1 MKMFYRILFPVLFLL
16 SSTWAISVTA
26 QDVSSTFQKP
36 LSKPVTLT
44 NGYFQYED
52 GRRYFPLGFFGSYF
66 EDSLANEQQGTES
79 QHGDHVLA
87 FQQMPVSVWRRFF
100 ETLKSQGYTAIRM
113 FPSGDY
119 NGFAVGGAVDGLD
132 IGGRVNHPL
141 LKTMFKYFDVA
152 SEYGLKV
159 QLCLFSSMEYSF
171 YCHPDRRCY
180 WGIRRYTP
188 EEIAAAPEYQRRF
201 LQNPDDL
208 VSYNDYFSDKDVIAC
223 NKQFLDEII
232 PLIRNNPNIFMVE
245 LSNELGWAG
254 PHAKPGNTFR
264 WEISEQYLM
273 WARTMVEHIHQLAPD
288 LPVCISNPGVG
299 ILGHDPIQWYK
310 ETGINLFS
318 MHIYPDIC
326 GTAPGSDFAQIAD
339 ISLRYVQLAG
349 TSMYGEW
356 QLTGMKDNALP
367 VVRKGQNVTRARYEQ
382 LLARDIVWFTML
394 SGAPGCIAWRA
405 PSYGEYAMAR
415 DVFENLNGRDLSL
428 AKNELKINIGSIIEK
443 MIAISNKGNETCQF
457 TESRWCPDHS
467 ATDGKHYFCT
477 KMMSD
482 EYNALLNIE
491 TWSLETGAGFI
502 LTQGTDGIPVT
513 NISREDFL
521 KKPVPLKTPEGY
533 QVKTMRTAD
542 EHTLL
547 IYLRNYQKNS
557 VMKTNDKTPAFELFA
572 LRTQNPVPLTLHFT
586 LDTQYTQY
594 ELKILDLDTRQWLDS
609 QTVSEKSIV
618 ELGITS
624 HDYVLVLTH

>member
-16 SSTWAISVTA
+16 GSTWTVSVTA
-26 QDVSSTFQKP
+26 QDVPLTLQEP
-36 LSKPVTLT
+36 LSKSVTLT

-52 GRRYFPLGFFGSYF
+52 GRRYFPLGFFGCYF
-66 EDSLANEQQGTES
+66 KDSLADEQQGAES
-79 QHGDHVLA
+79 QHGDGLLE
-87 FQQMPVSVWRRFF
+87 FQRMPVSVWRRFF
-100 ETLKSQGYTAIRM
+100 QTLKSQGYTAIRM
-113 FPSGDY
+113 FPRGDS
-119 NGFAVGGAVDGLD
+119 NGSAWEGLD
-132 IGGRVNHPL
+132 IGGRVNYSL

-152 SEYGLKV
+152 SEYGIKV
-159 QLCLFSSMEYSF
+159 QLCLFSQMECSF
-171 YCHPDRRCY
+171 YCRPNTRRY
-180 WGIRRYTP
+180 WGIRQYTP

-254 PHAKPGNTFR
+254 PHAKPSTTFR
-264 WEISEQYLM
+264 WEITEQYLT
-273 WARTMVEHIHQLAPD
+273 WTRTMVEHIHRLAPD

-310 ETGINLFS
+310 ETGIDLFS
-318 MHIYPDIC
+318 MHSYPEIC
-326 GTAPGSDFAQIAD
+326 GTAPGSDFAQIVD

-356 QLTGMKDNALP
+356 QLTGMKNNALP
-367 VVRKGQNVTRARYEQ
+367 VVKKGKSITRARYEQ
-382 LLARDIVWFTML
+382 LLTRDIVWFTML
-394 SGAPGCIAWRA
+394 SGAPGCIAWCA

-415 DVFENLNGRDLSL
+415 EVFESLNGRDLSL
-428 AKNELKINIGSIIEK
+428 AKDELKINIGSIVEK
-443 MIAISNKGNETCQF
+443 MIALSNKGNETCQF

-467 ATDGKHYFCT
+467 ATDGKHHFCT
-477 KMMSD
+477 KMMSE
-482 EYNALLNIE
+482 EYRALLNIE

-502 LTQGTDGIPVT
+502 LTQGTDGIPFT
-513 NISREDFL
+513 NISRKDFL
-521 KKPVPLKTPEGY
+521 KRPTPLKTPEGY
-533 QVKTMRTAD
+533 QIKTMRTAD

-547 IYLRNYQKNS
+547 IYLRNYQKAS
-557 VMKTNDKTPAFELFA
+557 VMKIDDKTPAFELFA
-572 LRTQNPVPLTLHFT
+572 LRAQNPVPLTLHFT
-586 LDTQYTQY
+586 LNTQY

-618 ELGITS
+618 GLGITS
-624 HDYVLVLTH
+624 HDYVLVLTR